1 MGNRDIVLKQVYIL
15 CDRVGQEAKTDDK
28 QLKSLINI
36 VLQKKLKEWCDRMPG
51 QLTYIRWSDK
61 ASLSDLIQA
70 QSQGATQIMIWE
82 KTNAKAVGGLEREER
97 GQYGDVR

>member
-1 MGNRDIVLKQVYIL
+1 
-15 CDRVGQEAKTDDK
+15 
-28 QLKSLINI
+28 
-36 VLQKKLKEWCDRMPG
+36 MPG

-82 KTNAKAVGGLEREER
+82 KTNAKAVDGLEREER
-97 GQYGDVR
+97 GQYGGVR